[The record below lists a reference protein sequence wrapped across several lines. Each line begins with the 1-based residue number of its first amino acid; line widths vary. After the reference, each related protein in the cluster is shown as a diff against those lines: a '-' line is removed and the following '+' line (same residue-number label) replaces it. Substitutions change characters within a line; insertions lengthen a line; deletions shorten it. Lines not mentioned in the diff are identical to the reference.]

1 MEKRLAI
8 TTKPTVEPVDAAYVK
23 LHARIDIVDDDDW
36 INQRITAARAWA
48 EKFTGKTFGRTGYV
62 LKCPA
67 WKDDGEDFLLLPKG
81 PALTLDTVAYRGA
94 SDGVLVQHDE
104 QEFEIETDETL
115 TSRLRFK
122 YGKTIPSVANAWDA
136 VQITYVAGAETGSE
150 DEIDERVRQCI
161 AMVVAYW
168 YENRESTHM
177 DVPESIQSSARGLLW
192 DLVATDC

>member
-8 TTKPTVEPVDAAYVK
+8 TTAASEEPVDAAYVK
-23 LHARIDIVDDDDW
+23 LHARIDIDDDDTW
-36 INQRITAARAWA
+36 IEQRITAARTWV
-48 EKFTGKTFGRTGYV
+48 EKFTGKTFAYTKYT

-67 WKDDGEDFLLLPKG
+67 FTEEDADYLILPKG
-81 PALTLDTVAYRGA
+81 PVVTVDSVAYRATGSSTYTTLSGSA
-94 SDGVLVQHDE
+94 VE
-104 QEFEIETDETL
+104 TETDEHGN
-115 TSRLRFK
+115 SRLRFA
-122 YGKTIPSVANAWDA
+122 YGETKPSLANAWDA
-136 VQITYVAGAETGSE
+136 VKVVYYAGPASGTPTAV
-150 DEIDERVRQCI
+150 DERVRQCI